1 METIETIPSAFVIVE
16 LAEGDPLKAAQLSA
30 SLGWDTDTIG
40 AISAAICGGMNP
52 ELPKEMIRQIGAVNQ
67 LDFEQLTDDVAGF
80 VK

>member
-1 METIETIPSAFVIVE
+1 DVY
-16 LAEGDPLKAAQLSA
+16 KRQAQLSA

-52 ELPKEMIRQIGAVNQ
+52 QLPKEMIRQIEEVNQ
-67 LDFEQLTDDVAGF
+67 LDFEELTEKVAPF